1 MTRQHGIRHK
11 PEAARE
17 PVAVD
22 VELAIALTNPH
33 AFEPHVAERLDDM
46 RIGPI
51 GGGDE
56 LRGLRKLRRP
66 APQPRPEPGH
76 VGPCGL
82 FEHVRHARAGLPGR
96 RRARQQQ
103 RPAARDHRA
112 LPAHVEAV
120 LDQRLQAACAGDTRQ
135 RPARKRQQQLA
146 CAAAENQRAE
156 IEQQPA
162 FVVFEQQ
169 RAGCV
174 SATMRVATRCVTFG
188 CRNTASRSAAAG
200 VGIAAAPCRQICP
213 PARGLSSTIA
223 TVAPLRAAARAA
235 DSPAGPRRRSRRR
248 RSVVPVSSRALH
260 LHAVAA
266 QRLAGQPASAIDR
279 HPALL
284 ANAHPAKRRTRRT
297 RARHA
302 RRVVAAR
309 RDGGRDVAP
318 SATVSARPSR

>member
-66 APQPRPEPGH
+66 APPRPEPGH

-223 TVAPLRAAARAA
+223 TVARCARRPARPTARPARADDRDVDAQSFLFHRVRSTCMPSRRVWQASRRRPSIVILHSWQMPIPQNGARAA
-235 DSPAGPRRRSRRR
+235 PVHDTRVVSSPLAATAAATSRRR
-248 RSVVPVSSRALH
+248 P
-260 LHAVAA
+260 
-266 QRLAGQPASAIDR
+266 
-279 HPALL
+279 
-284 ANAHPAKRRTRRT
+284 
-297 RARHA
+297 
-302 RRVVAAR
+302 
-309 RDGGRDVAP
+309 P
-318 SATVSARPSR
+318 SARGRPDE